1 MTNPALRGRRSQT
14 MHSST
19 GAEITKRRFPAS
31 PRRLA
36 RATGAFYLLALVG
49 GVFAQGFVSERL
61 VNFGDAAA
69 TASAILSHKALF
81 QTGFAV
87 YLVELACQ
95 VAMTAL
101 FYVLLK
107 PAGRVLSLLAAFLGL
122 TGCMVKTVSRL
133 FFIAA
138 LLVLGGKNDLS
149 VFRADQLQALALLFL
164 KINDHGAAIAMVFFG
179 FYALATGW
187 LILRSR
193 FLPRFLGVL
202 AIAGGAGWLSF
213 LYQPLGYRLFP
224 YIAPL
229 ALLGALAL
237 TLWLLVRGVNET
249 RWNERAEGAM
259 N

>member
-1 MTNPALRGRRSQT
+1 

-19 GAEITKRRFPAS
+19 RAEITERRFPAS

-36 RATGAFYLLALVG
+36 RATGAFYLLTLVG
-49 GVFAQGFVSERL
+49 GIFAQGFVSERL

-87 YLVELACQ
+87 YLVEMACQ

-107 PAGRVLSLLAAFLGL
+107 PAGRVLSLLAAFVGL
-122 TGCMVKTVSRL
+122 TGCIVKTVSRL
-133 FFIAA
+133 FFIAP
-138 LLVLGGKNDLS
+138 LLVLGGERYLN
-149 VFRADQLQALALLFL
+149 VFNAEQRRALALLFL
-164 KINDHGAAIAMVFFG
+164 KVNDHGAAIAMVFFG
-179 FYALATGW
+179 LYALLSGW
-187 LILRSR
+187 LILRST
-193 FLPRFLGVL
+193 FLPKFLGML
-202 AIAGGAGWLSF
+202 SIAGGAGWLCF
-213 LYQPLGYRLFP
+213 LYQPLAYRLFP

-237 TLWLLVRGVNET
+237 TLWLLVAGVNET
-249 RWNERAEGAM
+249 RWNVRAAAGM
-259 N
+259 GR